1 MSPLTL
7 NILIAVGIVLV
18 SYAVGFLCGWKLRR
32 PNRVGNLLLIR
43 DPVDGE
49 TFMHLEVERSKA
61 DYIYDGNEISVD
73 VIDLTKEPR
82 EKQSV

>member
-1 MSPLTL
+1 M
-7 NILIAVGIVLV
+7 
-18 SYAVGFLCGWKLRR
+18 
-32 PNRVGNLLLIR
+32 GNLLLIR

-82 EKQSV
+82 EKQTI